1 MKLNPIPWPVTLL
14 ERSVRIADWAE
25 FEVPFMLLEEDGRMI
40 LTGSR
45 TRTSGTI
52 RGVNP

>member
-25 FEVPFMLLEEDGRMI
+25 FEVPFMDDYEPENTLPD
-40 LTGSR
+40 
-45 TRTSGTI
+45 
-52 RGVNP
+52 PDK